1 MANTNNIFTKAR
13 VGVETM
19 LTDTINYMVDKFRQ
33 AKTNFTVASAYG
45 QILFVLHNLFQL
57 MLLYLEDAV
66 TELNMRT
73 ATRKTSVM
81 GLAALAGHNV
91 TRAIGATGEITLVA
105 KNPTAFNYPSGV
117 VVIPN
122 HTKLKCSNNG
132 KPYILDLPTD
142 EARVTTNGSMNGL
155 GFKIV
160 QGTIETSQYTG
171 TGQPLQTFSVN
182 HTQTATIDHYY
193 VRVYVNGERWK
204 TYDSLYDMPRN
215 GKGAI
220 VKTGISGGIDV
231 IFGNSNF
238 GMMPPIGSTILVEY
252 VVTSGE
258 GGNLSLTSDEEGIFR
273 FDDVGFTVFGEDVD
287 LNEVFQIKC
296 TGNPDFGSNPEPLGL
311 TRIIAPKTSRSF
323 VLANPDS
330 YVIFFEKFNLFSI
343 IDAYATFE
351 DSNLYDDKI
360 IYLFLVPDVRKQM
373 KSDENY
379 FNIDES
385 KFTLTD
391 KQKIKVVDLVERSG
405 SKIVGTEL
413 EIVSPTMSRYVINI
427 SLIIYK
433 DGPGEEAIRQEIL
446 ERLSEYFITTRRRD
460 RIPKSDLVAIV
471 EGVEGVDS
479 VAISIVSQKDE
490 LLFAKGKPP
499 RGLDEFGD
507 IIIEK
512 NELPIIRGGWT
523 DRNGISYETGISDS
537 KPCCVNISVRDT
549 KFSNYNTTI
558 NKKNKVAIAD
568 RSKVAL
574 VQKVK
579 LR

>member
-1 MANTNNIFTKAR
+1 
-13 VGVETM
+13 
-19 LTDTINYMVDKFRQ
+19 
-33 AKTNFTVASAYG
+33 
-45 QILFVLHNLFQL
+45 
-57 MLLYLEDAV
+57 
-66 TELNMRT
+66 
-73 ATRKTSVM
+73 
-81 GLAALAGHNV
+81 
-91 TRAIGATGEITLVA
+91 
-105 KNPTAFNYPSGV
+105 
-117 VVIPN
+117 
-122 HTKLKCSNNG
+122 
-132 KPYILDLPTD
+132 
-142 EARVTTNGSMNGL
+142 
-155 GFKIV
+155 
-160 QGTIETSQYTG
+160 
-171 TGQPLQTFSVN
+171 
-182 HTQTATIDHYY
+182 